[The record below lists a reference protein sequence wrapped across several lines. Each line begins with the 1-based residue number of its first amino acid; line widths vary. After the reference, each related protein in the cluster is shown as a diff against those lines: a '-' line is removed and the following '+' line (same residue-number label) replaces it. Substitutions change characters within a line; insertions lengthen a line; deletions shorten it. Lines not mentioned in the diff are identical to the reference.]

1 MFFSPIQ
8 QLSQTLDT
16 WQQAGASLE
25 KIEELLDTPS
35 GTPAPADPVVP
46 GRLQGVLRFDG
57 VRFAYPNTVGDP
69 ALDGIDITIA
79 AGETVALVGETGAGK
94 STLVKLAAR
103 FYDPGAGTVS
113 VDGIDLRTIEL
124 GTFRRQLGIVPQE
137 AFLFTGTVRDNI
149 AYGRPDASDA
159 EVEAAARAVGAH
171 EFVASLP
178 HGYLEAVSERGRSL
192 SSGQRQLL
200 ALARARL
207 VDPAILLLD
216 EATSQL
222 DLASEAR
229 VQQAMQAAAQG
240 RTTILVAHRLPT
252 AARADR
258 ILVVDRGR
266 IVEEGTHASLL
277 ARDGEYARLW
287 SAFTT
292 ASEDPATV
300 AS

>member
-1 MFFSPIQ
+1 M
-8 QLSQTLDT
+8 
-16 WQQAGASLE
+16 
-25 KIEELLDTPS
+25 
-35 GTPAPADPVVP
+35 
-46 GRLQGVLRFDG
+46 
-57 VRFAYPNTVGDP
+57 
-69 ALDGIDITIA
+69 
-79 AGETVALVGETGAGK
+79 
-94 STLVKLAAR
+94 KLAAR
-103 FYDPGAGTVS
+103 FYDPTEGTVS

-124 GTFRRQLGIVPQE
+124 GEFRRQLGIVPQE

-149 AYGRPDASDA
+149 AYGRPEASDA

-178 HGYLEAVSERGRSL
+178 HGYLEPVSERGRSL

-229 VQQAMQAAAQG
+229 VQQAMQAAAEG

-266 IVEEGTHASLL
+266 IVEEGTHATLL
-277 ARDGEYARLW
+277 GARRRVRPPVVVVHDRVGGCRRRRVLTAGAR
-287 SAFTT
+287 AGP
-292 ASEDPATV
+292 DRR
-300 AS
+300 